1 MILYN
6 CCLRCLVCVDNVY
19 FTNII
24 RSVQAKCW
32 CHFFVFSSREGHNWT
47 TLLNNTPQSISTFH
61 RGSYIDRRVA
71 TVNGK
76 GANHI
81 RSGLFGPALGYSWN
95 IGLQEHALPYCFKKT
110 WIRQQ
115 ISSSVNQSTVAK
127 LLVNLRVIQKT
138 NLWIE
143 WWKAENYVISLEQK
157 TACAKCLNK
166 SYFVNSPC
174 LAREQTNIKCG
185 SPQTKFPVRFETW
198 DKFKHSNNHT
208 SCA

>member
-1 MILYN
+1 M
-6 CCLRCLVCVDNVY
+6 
-19 FTNII
+19 T
-24 RSVQAKCW
+24 
-32 CHFFVFSSREGHNWT
+32 
-47 TLLNNTPQSISTFH
+47 
-61 RGSYIDRRVA
+61 VA

-95 IGLQEHALPYCFKKT
+95 IGLQEHALPYCFKKLGYGNKFRRVLT
-110 WIRQQ
+110 TI
-115 ISSSVNQSTVAK
+115 AK
-127 LLVNLRVIQKT
+127 LLVNLRVIQKS

-185 SPQTKFPVRFETW
+185 SPQTKFPVRFET
-198 DKFKHSNNHT
+198 
-208 SCA
+208 